1 MNILQPRWH
10 FFPTEET
17 LVASLSEFLSQRQS
31 MTQLL
36 KENLQVAQARMKQQA
51 DKKRTERAFE
61 VGDWVFLKLEP
72 YRQTSLAIRKSLK
85 LSAKY
90 YGPFQV
96 IARIELV
103 AYKLQLPPTSTIH
116 PVFHISLLKK
126 KIGNDIVP
134 LQDLPVQ

>member
-1 MNILQPRWH
+1 
-10 FFPTEET
+10 
-17 LVASLSEFLSQRQS
+17 

-51 DKKRTERAFE
+51 DKKRIERAFE

-72 YRQTSLAIRKSLK
+72 YRQTSLAMRKSLK